1 MKYFLTKHAK
11 ERMTERFI
19 PERIIANAITNPTSI
34 LYDDNDRLLIKKLY
48 RKRNK
53 ERLLLIAGEMIED
66 KLKIITVID
75 TSKIN
80 KYL

>member
-1 MKYFLTKHAK
+1 
-11 ERMTERFI
+11 MTERFI

>member
-1 MKYFLTKHAK
+1 
-11 ERMTERFI
+11 MTERFI

-34 LYDDNDRLLIKKLY
+34 LYNDNDRLLIKKLY

>member
-11 ERMTERFI
+11 ERMAERLI
-19 PERIIANAITNPTSI
+19 PERIIASTITNPTSI
-34 LYDDNDRLLIKKLY
+34 LYDDNGRLLIKKLY

-53 ERLLLIAGEMIED
+53 ERLLLIAGEITED
-66 KLKIITVID
+66 KLKVITVID